1 METPELCKICSKL
14 TTKTPEQRQ
23 GCRSGVFIVNPE
35 QISRIA
41 LVFKIIELE
50 QLNAGWG
57 WPAAYV
63 LFILSCKTYS
73 QE

>member
-14 TTKTPEQRQ
+14 TIKTPEQRQ
-23 GCRSGVFIVNPE
+23 GCRSGVFIVNSE

-57 WPAAYV
+57 
-63 LFILSCKTYS
+63 
-73 QE
+73 